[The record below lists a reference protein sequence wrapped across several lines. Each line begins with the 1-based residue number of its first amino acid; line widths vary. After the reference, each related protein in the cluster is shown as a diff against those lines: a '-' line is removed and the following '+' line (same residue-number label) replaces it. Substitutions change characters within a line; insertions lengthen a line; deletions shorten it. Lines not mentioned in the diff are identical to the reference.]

1 MASGQP
7 AAREI
12 ELNPTRR
19 ATEMTAQ
26 PGPPTVLHLIE
37 SLGLGGTE
45 HQLVQF
51 IGRSSAP
58 ANHLVVTWSE
68 PSDLAPEL
76 PSEPLSPNGPASG
89 PWKALSAVRLV
100 RDVIRRSN
108 VQVVHTHLSKAE
120 LLAAVSVPRHIPIV
134 ASRRGRNR
142 QDDRAWFRLA
152 ESFSHRRVACMLC
165 NSEAL
170 ASFTLG
176 HDPAPPPV
184 VVIPN
189 GVDLDQFATSPLPVE
204 PVVTV
209 VANLRPVKRHDLFLR
224 GLAIAR
230 RSRPDVRAVLVGE
243 GPERSRIER
252 LIGEIGLDGAVRL
265 TGRVDDVRPH
275 LRETRVVALTSERE
289 GLPNAILEAM
299 AMGRLVVAT
308 EVGGIA
314 ELVRNGREGF
324 LVSPNPEDV
333 AAGLLRAVEPGP
345 ASEEIARAARA
356 RAEAYAWPAV
366 VRRTEDLYRRVAA
379 GERLPRG
386 TRVALGER
394 SVSP

>member
-1 MASGQP
+1 
-7 AAREI
+7 
-12 ELNPTRR
+12 
-19 ATEMTAQ
+19 
-26 PGPPTVLHLIE
+26 
-37 SLGLGGTE
+37 
-45 HQLVQF
+45 
-51 IGRSSAP
+51 
-58 ANHLVVTWSE
+58 
-68 PSDLAPEL
+68 
-76 PSEPLSPNGPASG
+76 
-89 PWKALSAVRLV
+89 
-100 RDVIRRSN
+100 
-108 VQVVHTHLSKAE
+108 VHTHLSKAE

-189 GVDLDQFATSPLPVE
+189 GVDLDRFATSPLPDE

-209 VANLRPVKRHDLFLR
+209 VANLRQVKRHDLFLR

-230 RSRPDVRAVLVGE
+230 RTRPDLRAVLVGD
-243 GPERSRIER
+243 GPERSRIEH
-252 LIGEIGLDGAVRL
+252 LAAELGQAGAVRL

-308 EVGGIA
+308 EVGGIP
-314 ELVRNGREGF
+314 ELVRHGREGF
-324 LVSPNPEDV
+324 LVSEDPAGV
-333 AAGLLRAVEPGP
+333 ADGLLQALDPDPRVGKM
-345 ASEEIARAARA
+345 ASAARA
-356 RAEAYAWPAV
+356 RAESYAWPAV
-366 VRRTEDLYRRVAA
+366 VRRMEDVYRRVIA

-386 TRVALGER
+386 TRVPLVEGA
-394 SVSP
+394 P

>member
-1 MASGQP
+1 
-7 AAREI
+7 
-12 ELNPTRR
+12 
-19 ATEMTAQ
+19 MTAQ

-37 SLGLGGTE
+37 SLGPGGTE
-45 HQLVQF
+45 RQLVQL

-58 ANHLVVTWSE
+58 ASHLVLTWAE

-76 PSEPLSPNGPASG
+76 PREPLSPNGPASG
-89 PWKALSAVRLV
+89 PWNALSAARLV
-100 RDVIRRSN
+100 REVIRRSN
-108 VQVVHTHLSKAE
+108 VEVVHAHLSKAE
-120 LLAAVSVPRHIPIV
+120 LLAAVAVPRRIPII

-152 ESFSHRRVACMLC
+152 ESFSHRRLACMLC
-165 NSEAL
+165 NSEEL

-176 HDPAPPPV
+176 HDPSPPPV

-189 GVDLDQFATSPLPVE
+189 GVDLDRFAASPLPAD

-230 RSRPDVRAVLVGE
+230 RTRPDLHGVLVGD
-243 GPERSRIER
+243 GPERSRIEA
-252 LIGEIGLDGAVRL
+252 LCSELGLGDAVRL
-265 TGRVDDVRPH
+265 TGSVDDVRPH
-275 LRETRVVALTSERE
+275 LRATRVVALTSERE

-308 EVGGIA
+308 EVGGIP
-314 ELVRNGREGF
+314 ELVRHGREGF

-333 AAGLLRAVEPGP
+333 AAGLLRAVEPDP
-345 ASEEIARAARA
+345 VSEEIARAARA
-356 RAEAYAWPAV
+356 RAESFAWPAV
-366 VRRTEDLYRRVAA
+366 VRRTEELYRRVVA

-386 TRVALGER
+386 TRVALAER